1 MRILC
6 TGSSGFIGRRLTARL
21 SEDGHLVERVVRSVP
36 RQGEARFDL
45 PGRTLDAS
53 RLSGGSLEGVD
64 AVIHLAGEPIFGA
77 RWTATKKEAIRASRI
92 LTGSILSTAC
102 ASLERPPAVFL
113 TGSAIGIYGDRGEE
127 ELTEKSAAGSG
138 FLADVCRSWE
148 AAAEPAAAAGIRVA
162 ALRTGVVLGPGGGS
176 LSVQLPLFRA
186 GLGGRLGSGRQWMS
200 FISLEDEVAAILHV
214 LGNDTISGPVN
225 LTAPAPVRNAD
236 FTRTLALVVA
246 KPGRLAVPR
255 FAMRG
260 LLGADLAEEMLLAS
274 QRVLPRVLTDTGF
287 VFALAGLRE
296 TLEVATRR
304 G

>member
-1 MRILC
+1 VL
-6 TGSSGFIGRRLTARL
+6 
-21 SEDGHLVERVVRSVP
+21 
-36 RQGEARFDL
+36 
-45 PGRTLDAS
+45 
-53 RLSGGSLEGVD
+53 
-64 AVIHLAGEPIFGA
+64 
-77 RWTATKKEAIRASRI
+77 IRA
-92 LTGSILSTAC
+92 
-102 ASLERPPAVFL
+102 LEK
-113 TGSAIGIYGDRGEE
+113 TYGKKGMGQGDIE
-127 ELTEKSAAGSG
+127 ELCDFVLSFFGYDDYVLDNFLSA
-138 FLADVCRSWE
+138 
-148 AAAEPAAAAGIRVA
+148 PA
-162 ALRTGVVLGPGGGS
+162 GVVLGPGGGS